1 MDDGF
6 IQFIANYDEWKCI
19 KKYRTV
25 PTTNPLT
32 FSEFLA
38 SYSITLDQ
46 RFVMYLRTFL
56 DMKQLDT
63 VLSES
68 PGKAASVGELLTFLS
83 SSRVVSTIQKIAEK
97 DSKNANEIESILKA
111 YSARKVL
118 REKGMIVEYAQVDI
132 PGLKRLIN
140 KKA

>member
-6 IQFIANYDEWKCI
+6 IQFIANYEEWKCI

-25 PTTNPLT
+25 PTTNSLT
-32 FSEFLA
+32 FAEFLA

-56 DMKQLDT
+56 DMKSLDT
-63 VLSES
+63 ILSKS
-68 PGKAASVGELLTFLS
+68 PGKSASVGELLAFLS
-83 SSRVVSTIQKIAEK
+83 SPPVVSTIQSIAK
-97 DSKNANEIESILKA
+97 KESNHAGELESMLKA
-111 YSARKVL
+111 YAARNVL
-118 REKGMIVEYAQVDI
+118 REKGLIVEYAQVGI

-140 KKA
+140 KKL